1 VGDPGGYIESVHNAG
16 GIVMHTVG
24 SAEEARRAR
33 VGYRRDTAAGARC
46 VDAVA
51 PVPLIAACE
60 IGAARGVAP
69 LLALAAWLGMR
80 FLLAEQMQ
88 PTVSG
93 GNRCRAKLRPVT
105 RDRGARIVVGWAL
118 KPAGLPMGEQA
129 RDCDAVVSGLC

>member
-1 VGDPGGYIESVHNAG
+1 MGDPGGYIESVHNAG

-60 IGAARGVAP
+60 IGAARSRPTARPGRVAGH
-69 LLALAAWLGMR
+69 A
-80 FLLAEQMQ
+80 
-88 PTVSG
+88 V
-93 GNRCRAKLRPVT
+93 
-105 RDRGARIVVGWAL
+105 
-118 KPAGLPMGEQA
+118 PAGRADAAHSQRRKSLP
-129 RDCDAVVSGLC
+129 S